1 MLFWHKHN
9 IERSLTDLA
18 NFTPFPGEYNA
29 ATQKNQP
36 LISTKLFALDF
47 PYIHLYPPS
56 TLFLLLQNANVI
68 HLTFV
73 SDEWSMEDKV
83 LFEQAFNSHGK
94 SFKKLQ
100 ATVSNFHL
108 IDTNLCWAPT
118 SPSCIA
124 FVKVSPKAT

>member
-36 LISTKLFALDF
+36 LFSTKLFTLDF

-108 IDTNLCWAPT
+108 IDIDKLVLGTNITKLHCVCE
-118 SPSCIA
+118 SQS
-124 FVKVSPKAT
+124 